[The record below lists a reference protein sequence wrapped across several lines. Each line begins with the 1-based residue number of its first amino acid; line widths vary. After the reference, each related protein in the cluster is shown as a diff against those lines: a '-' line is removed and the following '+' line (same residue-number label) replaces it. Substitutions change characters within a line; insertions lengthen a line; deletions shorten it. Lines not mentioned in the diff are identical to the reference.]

1 MKIIQ
6 VIDEVSKRNISLVSV
21 TKIIN
26 SYKFLSKESI
36 VITTDNQEKVKKIL
50 VLKNLYKNFFFY
62 SKISKIL
69 KKYKPDALHIHGMWR
84 PIQFLFILHCS
95 FLNIPVLIQPH
106 GMLLPAALKSR
117 SFLSFI
123 FKLICIYLFYKLFA
137 RLTFIAVTKE
147 EKEFINKYFSSS
159 TVFIIKN
166 PFKIPSVVLKKISN
180 KFVYFGRYNRHKN
193 LKEFIQAYM
202 LANTSGKWTLDIYGI
217 DDDPLYKAEL
227 INLVNTNNYNSK
239 IRFMKPVFNIK
250 KKFQII
256 SNSSCNVLMSK
267 SEVLSLSVLEAF
279 SKGIPSL
286 VNKDL
291 HFPNWIKNNLIRSS
305 LKISDLVKNINS
317 VINKNYNLKIYSR
330 NKLKKIFAKNYDFEN
345 EKIIYR
351 KSLISAI
358 NENKANNTL
367 LNNFEVLSANIF
379 NTVLIP
385 FLIILSVVFN
395 KISLASELGII
406 PGMLLLTTQ
415 LFSGNARSILLYNND
430 KEHLYKIINFRVFL
444 SILFF
449 LLSETILKLF
459 YYNENFYLYSTLF
472 AIIYLSWINE
482 VFLSLHEKNKSLL
495 FIRIFTVISVFF
507 YILIYLSYV
516 FQNFNLYLVLV
527 SYLFFQLFFFIYHFN
542 YKLFKII
549 ILDNDANNYIV
560 KFLPTASTFF
570 NVLSVVVWRVSLFSL
585 LGKSLAGIYFA
596 AFSLASFP
604 GTLFNNILAHIVILN
619 KTIQNQFSKIYFL
632 FSIIFSII
640 IILLITLIN
649 IFFTNFSNFNLIL
662 TTLVSL
668 LGTVIMLRALYYR
681 HSILFLNRIYQK
693 KVFLADIL
701 YSLSIS
707 PIILILYFISGE
719 NLVIYS
725 YFISSIFA
733 YFFYKRIKL

>member
-472 AIIYLSWINE
+472 AIINLSWINE

-495 FIRIFTVISVFF
+495 FIRLFTVISVFF

>member
-123 FKLICIYLFYKLFA
+123 FKFICIYLFYKLFA
-137 RLTFIAVTKE
+137 RVTFIAVTKE
-147 EKEFINKYFSSS
+147 EKEFISKYFSSS

-166 PFKIPSVVLKKISN
+166 PFKIPSIVLKKISN

-305 LKISDLVKNINS
+305 LKISDLVKSINS

-345 EKIIYR
+345 EKSIYR

-449 LLSETILKLF
+449 LLSETVLKLF

-472 AIIYLSWINE
+472 AIINLSWINE

-495 FIRIFTVISVFF
+495 FIRLFTVISVFF

-632 FSIIFSII
+632 FSIFFSII

>member
-1 MKIIQ
+1 MRIIQ

-36 VITTDNQEKVKKIL
+36 VITSDNQEKVKKIL
-50 VLKNLYKNFFFY
+50 FLKNLYKNFFFY

-69 KKYKPDALHIHGMWR
+69 KNYKPDALHIHGMWR

-123 FKLICIYLFYKLFA
+123 FKLICIYLFYKLFT

-147 EKEFINKYFSSS
+147 EKEFINKYFSLS

-166 PFKIPSVVLKKISN
+166 PFKIPSVVIEKISN

-227 INLVNTNNYNSK
+227 INLVNTNNCNSK

-279 SKGIPSL
+279 SKGVPSL

-345 EKIIYR
+345 EKNIYR

-358 NENKANNTL
+358 NENKADNTL
-367 LNNFEVLSANIF
+367 FNNFEVLSANIF
-379 NTVLIP
+379 NSILIP
-385 FLIILSVVFN
+385 FLIILSVFFN

-430 KEHLYKIINFRVFL
+430 KEYLYKIINFRVFL

-472 AIIYLSWINE
+472 AIINLSWINE

-495 FIRIFTVISVFF
+495 FIRLFTVISVFF

-527 SYLFFQLFFFIYHFN
+527 SYLFFQLIFFIYHFD

-549 ILDNDANNYIV
+549 ILDNDANNHIV

-604 GTLFNNILAHIVILN
+604 GTLFNNILAQIVILN
-619 KTIQNQFSKIYFL
+619 KAIQNQFSKIYFL
-632 FSIIFSII
+632 FSIVFSII

-649 IFFTNFSNFNLIL
+649 IFFTDFSNFNLIL
-662 TTLVSL
+662 TSLISL
-668 LGTVIMLRALYYR
+668 LGTVIMLRALYCR

-701 YSLSIS
+701 YSVSIS
-707 PIILILYFISGE
+707 PIILILYFIGGE
-719 NLVIYS
+719 NLLIYS

>member
-1 MKIIQ
+1 
-6 VIDEVSKRNISLVSV
+6 
-21 TKIIN
+21 
-26 SYKFLSKESI
+26 
-36 VITTDNQEKVKKIL
+36 
-50 VLKNLYKNFFFY
+50 
-62 SKISKIL
+62 
-69 KKYKPDALHIHGMWR
+69 
-84 PIQFLFILHCS
+84 
-95 FLNIPVLIQPH
+95 
-106 GMLLPAALKSR
+106 
-117 SFLSFI
+117 
-123 FKLICIYLFYKLFA
+123 
-137 RLTFIAVTKE
+137 
-147 EKEFINKYFSSS
+147 
-159 TVFIIKN
+159 
-166 PFKIPSVVLKKISN
+166 
-180 KFVYFGRYNRHKN
+180 
-193 LKEFIQAYM
+193 
-202 LANTSGKWTLDIYGI
+202 
-217 DDDPLYKAEL
+217 
-227 INLVNTNNYNSK
+227 
-239 IRFMKPVFNIK
+239 
-250 KKFQII
+250 
-256 SNSSCNVLMSK
+256 
-267 SEVLSLSVLEAF
+267 
-279 SKGIPSL
+279 
-286 VNKDL
+286 
-291 HFPNWIKNNLIRSS
+291 
-305 LKISDLVKNINS
+305 
-317 VINKNYNLKIYSR
+317 
-330 NKLKKIFAKNYDFEN
+330 
-345 EKIIYR
+345 
-351 KSLISAI
+351 
-358 NENKANNTL
+358 
-367 LNNFEVLSANIF
+367 
-379 NTVLIP
+379 
-385 FLIILSVVFN
+385 LIILSVVFN

-472 AIIYLSWINE
+472 AIINLSWINE

-495 FIRIFTVISVFF
+495 FIRLFTVISVFF

>member
-6 VIDEVSKRNISLVSV
+6 VIDEVSKRNISLASV

-36 VITTDNQEKVKKIL
+36 VITTDNKEKVKKIL

-345 EKIIYR
+345 EKSIYR

-472 AIIYLSWINE
+472 AIINLSWINE

-495 FIRIFTVISVFF
+495 FIRLFTVISVFF

-707 PIILILYFISGE
+707 PIILILHFISGE

>member
-317 VINKNYNLKIYSR
+317 VVNKNYNLKIYSR

-472 AIIYLSWINE
+472 AIINLSWINE

-495 FIRIFTVISVFF
+495 FIRLFTVISVFF

-585 LGKSLAGIYFA
+585 LGKS
-596 AFSLASFP
+596 
-604 GTLFNNILAHIVILN
+604 
-619 KTIQNQFSKIYFL
+619 
-632 FSIIFSII
+632 
-640 IILLITLIN
+640 
-649 IFFTNFSNFNLIL
+649 
-662 TTLVSL
+662 
-668 LGTVIMLRALYYR
+668 
-681 HSILFLNRIYQK
+681 
-693 KVFLADIL
+693 
-701 YSLSIS
+701 
-707 PIILILYFISGE
+707 
-719 NLVIYS
+719 
-725 YFISSIFA
+725 
-733 YFFYKRIKL
+733 